1 MKLSLSEPGTV
12 ITFYS
17 YKGGTGR
24 SMAVANVAF
33 LLARQAADAS
43 RRTLVMDWD
52 LEAPGLHRFFIDR
65 LDQKE
70 IQTRPGIIDYFHAL
84 ANLLEDESKLYRR
97 LVSDPDGWQIL
108 DQRLSLD
115 KYTIDLGHGLDF
127 IKAGLV
133 DDPLYP
139 QQVSSFDWVEFYD
152 DYGEIIRVFREMLA
166 AKYAYCLIDSRTGI
180 TDISGVCTT
189 LLPEKLVTV
198 FTPNRQSLY
207 GLRNVVEQAVAYR
220 RASDDFRPLAVFPL
234 PSRIEEAEQ
243 KLKREWRSTYQQTF
257 QGLFQQVYEVNDC
270 DLTTYFDEVQLP
282 HVGYY
287 AYGEHVAVLEERGD
301 VRSLSR
307 AYQIFSERLIEFDF
321 AWKETEKDEISQ
333 MIEVYEQD
341 LTLARQA
348 NDPHR
353 EANTLGNLGDAYL
366 ARREPHRAIKMYEQA
381 LLIFDKIDDRRGE
394 GYALANLSNAY
405 LALDDRQRAVEYQR
419 EYLEIAR
426 EIGDRRWEGNA
437 LGNLGNVYLDLGEI
451 KRAIE
456 CYEQALQIFQEIG
469 DNDKEAGALS
479 GLGLAYLALGQTQR
493 AIDHYDRHLALVRQ
507 TGNRLS
513 EAEALSNLGSIY
525 ADLGEVDRA
534 VEIYQQYLSIAREL
548 DNPRSE
554 ARALIKLGEIEY
566 KQGKRSQ
573 ATERVEAALKIYKQ
587 LDDMEAI
594 KLAYEQLDDWGG

>member
-24 SMAVANVAF
+24 SMAVANVAY

-43 RRTLVMDWD
+43 RRAVVMDWD
-52 LEAPGLHRFFIDR
+52 LEAPGLHRFFADR
-65 LDQKE
+65 VDLTD
-70 IQTRPGIIDYFHAL
+70 IRGRPGIIDYFHAL
-84 ANLLEDESKLYRR
+84 ARLLEEEDKLYRK
-97 LVSDPDGWQIL
+97 LVNDPNGWQIL
-108 DQRLSLD
+108 DSMISLD
-115 KYTIDLGHGLDF
+115 QYTIDLGRGLDF
-127 IKAGLV
+127 IKAGRV
-133 DDPLYP
+133 DDPQYP
-139 QQVSSFDWVEFYD
+139 QQVSSFDWVDFYE
-152 DYGEIIRVFREMLA
+152 DYGKIIRVFREMVA

-189 LLPEKLVTV
+189 LLPEKLVAV

-243 KLKREWRSTYQQTF
+243 KLKQEWRSTYQQEF
-257 QGLFQQVYEVNDC
+257 QTLFQQVYDVKDC
-270 DLTTYFDEVQLP
+270 DLTAYFDEVQLP

-287 AYGEHVAVLEERGD
+287 AYGEHVAVLEERSD

-307 AYQIFSERLIEFDF
+307 AYQTFSERLITFDF
-321 AWKETEKDEISQ
+321 AWEETEEDEISQ
-333 MIEVYEQD
+333 MIEAYEQD
-341 LTLARQA
+341 LALARQA
-348 NDPHR
+348 NDSRR

-366 ARREPHRAIKMYEQA
+366 ARGEPYRAIKFYEQA

-405 LALDDRQRAVEYQR
+405 LALDDRQRAVEYQQ

-437 LGNLGNVYLDLGEI
+437 LGNLGNVYLDLGQI

-456 CYEQALQIFQEIG
+456 CYEQALHIFQDIG
-469 DNDKEAGALS
+469 DHDKEAGALS
-479 GLGLAYLALGQTQR
+479 GLGLAHLALGQTQR
-493 AIDHYDRHLALVRQ
+493 AIDYYGQHLAIVRQ
-507 TGNRLS
+507 TGNRRS
-513 EAEALSNLGSIY
+513 EAEVLGNLGSIY
-525 ADLGEVDRA
+525 ADLGETARA
-534 VEIYQQYLSIAREL
+534 AESYQQYLNIAREL
-548 DNPRSE
+548 GDARSE
-554 ARALIKLGEIEY
+554 ARALFKLGEIQY
-566 KQGKRSQ
+566 KQGQRSQ
-573 ATERVEAALKIYKQ
+573 AIDKVEAALKIYKR
-587 LDDMEAI
+587 LDDMEAV
-594 KLAYEQLDDWGG
+594 KLAYEQLDAWQ